1 MKLKNFLKLFFCLLI
16 LPNLLAAKAADDTE
30 ITKRLNILMATH
42 SEFNKRIDY
51 EVSKGVIVLQ
61 GEVTNFADKAFVERI
76 ATNIPGVYRVRN
88 LLVIDYSRKNF

>member
-1 MKLKNFLKLFFCLLI
+1 M
-16 LPNLLAAKAADDTE
+16 AAKAADDTE
-30 ITKRLNILMATH
+30 IMKRLNTLMAMH
-42 SEFNKRIDY
+42 SEFNTRVDY

-88 LLVIDYSRKNF
+88 LLVIDYSKKYF